1 MVFNLSKILF
11 FDVETVCQYE
21 RLSDLPEIQHKLW
34 SLHFERFEERA
45 PAPKLLPEK
54 YNKDGEITEEYKN
67 ALYRQ
72 TAALFPE
79 FSKVCCVTLGY
90 IMKDGKYK
98 MESFYGEDEL
108 TILKETRRIFNAV
121 EPKGYT
127 LCGHNI
133 KNFDIPY
140 LGKRYLIN
148 NQMIPNLF
156 PKHDTKPWELKLID
170 TKDVW
175 NFGGKTGLSSLDLV
189 TTCLNIQTPKDGD
202 VKGDNVGVN
211 YYLGK
216 HEEIKDYCEKDVKA
230 LMDIMVKL
238 TNLENA

>member
-21 RLSDLPEIQHKLW
+21 RLSELPETQRKLW
-34 SLHFERFEERA
+34 LLHFERFEERA
-45 PAPKLLPEK
+45 PSPKLLPEK
-54 YNKDGEITEEYKN
+54 YDGLGNITDEYKN

-98 MESFYGEDEL
+98 TESFYGEDEVH
-108 TILKETRRIFNAV
+108 ILKETRRVFNAV
-121 EPKGYT
+121 EPKGYS

-133 KNFDIPY
+133 KVFDIPF

-148 NQMIPNLF
+148 NLNIPTSF
-156 PKHDTKPWELKLID
+156 PKYDTKPWDLKYID
-170 TKDVW
+170 TKEIW
-175 NFGGKTGLSSLDLV
+175 NFGNKMGLSSLDLV
-189 TTCLNIQTPKDGD
+189 TTCLDIPTPKDGD
-202 VKGDNVGVN
+202 VKGDNVGIN
-211 YYLGK
+211 YYAGK
-216 HEEIKDYCEKDVKA
+216 HDEIKEYCEKDVVA

-238 TNLENA
+238 TNLEND